1 MTADAPASP
10 LIAGI
15 DFSSAPTRRKPIVI
29 ARCHLAREGQAGQLH
44 ADERPAGE
52 PLRLLL
58 MGFDRLFTLDDF
70 DRWLKAGA
78 AEPCRAASW
87 IAGCDFP
94 FGLPREFLAAQG
106 WDRSWAGSMARVAA
120 LSRAEL
126 VERCRAFCAA
136 RNLPPP
142 IFLLLNPLPG
152 GAGATPTEQQAAR
165 WLAQA
170 GQAAAGV
177 GFVTTQAVAA
187 AGTGDAERAW
197 YLNPLNGF
205 HPRGFQPVYA
215 RTLAA
220 AIAREAP

>member
-126 VERCRAFCAA
+126 VERCRAFCSA
-136 RNLPPP
+136 RPM
-142 IFLLLNPLPG
+142 G
-152 GAGATPTEQQAAR
+152 VETAGEKMIRPSELMRPA
-165 WLAQA
+165 
-170 GQAAAGV
+170 
-177 GFVTTQAVAA
+177 
-187 AGTGDAERAW
+187 
-197 YLNPLNGF
+197 
-205 HPRGFQPVYA
+205 
-215 RTLAA
+215 
-220 AIAREAP
+220 